1 MKRAKTSER
10 NIFFCKR
17 HRSFILLAIVVVTS
31 VLSFCSLWVCV
42 LWAGQCMFNN
52 TLPPSLRPR
61 QTKLV
66 TIWPAWPSLLQAASA
81 SSLLLDIVYIEIFA
95 SIFQKFS
102 IVVTAQQT
110 ARICET
116 IFNKVWAASSFCILN
131 LNHLQ
136 TGLYL
141 HLYFFFTNLCLQ
153 AIFHILTFAAP
164 SCCLAAGCP
173 NICSKLGI
181 RKQFGVFSEAGVEC
195 GEKLGIW
202 AEYVER
208 VSLTLVWPDK
218 I

>member
-1 MKRAKTSER
+1 MFGNTVFRISNSCRVIQMKSAKTSQR
-10 NIFFCKR
+10 NIFLGKR
-17 HRSFILLAIVVVTS
+17 HWSFLSLAIDVVTS
-31 VLSFCSLWVCV
+31 ILSFSSFWVAVWVCV

-81 SSLLLDIVYIEIFA
+81 FSLLLDIVYIEIFA

-153 AIFHILTFAAP
+153 PIFHILTFAAP
-164 SCCLAAGCP
+164 PSCLAGPIFAP
-173 NICSKLGI
+173 N
-181 RKQFGVFSEAGVEC
+181 
-195 GEKLGIW
+195 
-202 AEYVER
+202 
-208 VSLTLVWPDK
+208 
-218 I
+218 